1 MKPNFDKSPLLPAI
15 AQDLSTNEV
24 LMLAYMNEEAWNLTI
39 ETGIA
44 HYYSRSRKKIWKKG
58 EQSGHIQKV
67 KEIRIDCDLDTIL
80 LLVEQVGVACHEGYK
95 SCFFRTFSKT
105 ADGNSF
111 TINQKQIKN
120 PNEIY

>member
-95 SCFFRTFSKT
+95 SCFSRTFSKT